1 MSSGSEAEGFVPAIE
16 EREFRVIGFRG
27 ASRKVL
33 VVDDL
38 EANRSVLVDLLQPLG
53 FDVREAVNGRDG
65 IDQAIDWR
73 PDVILMELRMPVLD
87 GNA

>member
-1 MSSGSEAEGFVPAIE
+1 VSSGSEAEGFVPAIE